1 MIIGI
6 LQILL
11 DNFYK
16 LMYSRSHTHTHT
28 HKKKKKKKPKTAIR
42 KLTVIWRLMFFFYKS
57 N

>member
-28 HKKKKKKKPKTAIR
+28 QKKKKKKNL
-42 KLTVIWRLMFFFYKS
+42 KLLS
-57 N
+57 ESSQ

>member
-16 LMYSRSHTHTHT
+16 LMYSRSHTHTH
-28 HKKKKKKKPKTAIR
+28 KKNPKTAIR

>member
-16 LMYSRSHTHTHT
+16 LMYSRSHTHTHQ
-28 HKKKKKKKPKTAIR
+28 KKKKKNL
-42 KLTVIWRLMFFFYKS
+42 KLLS
-57 N
+57 ESSQ